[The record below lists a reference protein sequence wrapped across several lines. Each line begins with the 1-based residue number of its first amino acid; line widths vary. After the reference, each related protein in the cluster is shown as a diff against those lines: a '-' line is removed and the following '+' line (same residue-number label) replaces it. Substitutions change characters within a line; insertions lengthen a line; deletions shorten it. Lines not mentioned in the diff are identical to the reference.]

1 MFRGLPLPKGRHC
14 DNAES
19 FKALQ
24 ARYGKKRR
32 DSSVRR
38 PTKHR
43 SMIRVLDCLWRPGP
57 GKVVD
62 VEATQR
68 LRLVQLSRVIG
79 SLLEDSRRLASIAV
93 AIQRDRRTDV
103 DRPISGSVGPN
114 SSTIQH
120 AQLDVL
126 DSRAIYLLR
135 GKGRS
140 RWQQATRTLI
150 AASVEQTRRCPAS
163 HTTNGLTQ
171 CA

>member
-1 MFRGLPLPKGRHC
+1 MMFRGLPLPKGRHC

-79 SLLEDSRRLASIAV
+79 SLLEDSLLSPSQSKETAVLMWIALYQGLWGRIHRLSNMRSSMFSTLAQSISCEERDAV
-93 AIQRDRRTDV
+93 
-103 DRPISGSVGPN
+103 VGN
-114 SSTIQH
+114 KRQ
-120 AQLDVL
+120 
-126 DSRAIYLLR
+126 
-135 GKGRS
+135 
-140 RWQQATRTLI
+140 
-150 AASVEQTRRCPAS
+150 
-163 HTTNGLTQ
+163 GL
-171 CA
+171 